1 MSTTDLPPDGADPA
15 PRADDMPEQLMA
27 AATARIA
34 ELEAEAQEFRDK
46 WLRSEAEM
54 ANVRTR
60 AKRDADDARQF
71 AVQKFARDV
80 VEAADNLRRGLDQ
93 LPAAQPGEPEIVG
106 KLRDGFE
113 GVERSF
119 LSLLERNG
127 IARVDPTGKPFD
139 ANLHQAM
146 AEQPIGRAHA
156 RHGDPG
162 LDGGLDAQ
170 RPAAAPGDGGGG
182 QGGRG
187 RAGASPAGAVM
198 RWTPGVA
205 RGGGERGRRSGEKR
219 GLPLAS
225 PVGLN
230 TSAKPQFPRVS
241 HGASGRRDR

>member
-1 MSTTDLPPDGADPA
+1 MSTTDIPPSPPEGVDPL
-15 PRADDMPEQLMA
+15 PRADDMPDHLMA
-27 AATARIA
+27 AATARIT

-54 ANVRTR
+54 ANVRAR

-93 LPAAQPGEPEIVG
+93 LPAATPGEPEIAA

-127 IARVDPTGKPFD
+127 IARVDAVGKPFD

-146 AEQPIGRAHA
+146 AEQPSAEHAPGTVMQAWTAGWTLNGR
-156 RHGDPG
+156 
-162 LDGGLDAQ
+162 LL
-170 RPAAAPGDGGGG
+170 RPAMVVVAKAAEGAEA
-182 QGGRG
+182 
-187 RAGASPAGAVM
+187 AG
-198 RWTPGVA
+198 
-205 RGGGERGRRSGEKR
+205 
-219 GLPLAS
+219 
-225 PVGLN
+225 
-230 TSAKPQFPRVS
+230 
-241 HGASGRRDR
+241 